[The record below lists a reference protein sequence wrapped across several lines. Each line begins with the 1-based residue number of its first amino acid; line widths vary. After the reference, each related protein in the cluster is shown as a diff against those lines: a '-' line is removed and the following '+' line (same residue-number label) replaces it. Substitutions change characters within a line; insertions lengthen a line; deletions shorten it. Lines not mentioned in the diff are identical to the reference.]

1 MMARDDDL
9 DRPKPK
15 PTHQV
20 GEPLDMMSIEELRLR
35 VAMLQDEIA
44 RLEAAVQSKQASRG
58 AADAFFKR

>member
-1 MMARDDDL
+1 MAREDDP

-20 GEPLDMMSIEELRLR
+20 REPLDVMSIEELRVR
-35 VAMLQDEIA
+35 ITMLQDEIA
-44 RLEAAVQSKQASRG
+44 RLEATVESKQASRG

>member
-1 MMARDDDL
+1 MMREDDV

-15 PTHQV
+15 PTHQL

-35 VAMLQDEIA
+35 ITMLQDEIV